1 MSTGRR
7 SLTGSRKALAERW
20 HPIIFGF
27 IAALIYLLFLKSYS
41 LPNAIR
47 DLFSAAINICAI
59 TVGFLGTSQ
68 SILLSIGNKRVIQQ
82 LKSGGY
88 YDKLIDYFMT
98 AIHWSFTLAISS
110 AFGLIVNFNQKEVWH
125 PWIISFW
132 LLCLITATFS
142 YYRVIKLFSL
152 ILRSSD

>member
-1 MSTGRR
+1 MSTSRR

-27 IAALIYLLFLKSYS
+27 IAALIYLLFLKNYP
-41 LPNAIR
+41 LPNTIR

-68 SILLSIGNKRVIQQ
+68 SILLSIANKRMIQQ
-82 LKSGGY
+82 LKAADVY
-88 YDKLIDYFMT
+88 NKLIYYFMN
-98 AIHWSFTLAISS
+98 AIHWSFALAISS
-110 AFGLIVNFNQKEVWH
+110 AIGLIINLNQKEVWH

-142 YYRVIKLFSL
+142 YYRVIKVFSF